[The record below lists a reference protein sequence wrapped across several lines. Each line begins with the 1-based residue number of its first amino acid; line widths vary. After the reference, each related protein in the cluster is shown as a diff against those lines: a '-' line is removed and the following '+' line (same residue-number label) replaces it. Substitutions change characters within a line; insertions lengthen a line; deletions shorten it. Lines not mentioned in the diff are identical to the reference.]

1 MAFGLAP
8 LTYDVACCSSLGYS
22 QSSTRG
28 TSRSP
33 DICHQPTAHWRS
45 AALRHPSVSTTVK
58 YNHQSPLCFLLYPL
72 CIFLPVSFPRSLPPS
87 LLHIPPLLS
96 LKAET
101 YNFPASLRP
110 STRPTAL
117 CMYIYTST
125 HKKLAQASR
134 PRELPQCIMTDNW
147 LLWVWPQQREP
158 ITVTTTSL

>member
-1 MAFGLAP
+1 MLKSKYSREHQHMLHSEEAPAPADQRALPDVAITRLKNPATYQPAAHGFGLAP

-22 QSSTRG
+22 PSSARG

-87 LLHIPPLLS
+87 STFLLS
-96 LKAET
+96 
-101 YNFPASLRP
+101 SL
-110 STRPTAL
+110 
-117 CMYIYTST
+117 
-125 HKKLAQASR
+125 
-134 PRELPQCIMTDNW
+134 
-147 LLWVWPQQREP
+147 
-158 ITVTTTSL
+158 